1 MCFRITASG
10 RTGRIKTKSTSS
22 PSFLPP
28 LLARQFPALLIS
40 SLLQATNF
48 TQFLQ
53 GQYPKSH
60 SYLEILPKTPRAQPT
75 LDGDF
80 FCLYVFV
87 SHFRPRD
94 ALKKIF
100 LFVYTQWQLKYTC
113 FWVGRHLEILFSW
126 VTWPQM
132 RKQKL
137 QAKKVFSSRFLVV
150 FSSLSRRRKQNF
162 EMQQKWLSG

>member
-28 LLARQFPALLIS
+28 LLARQFLALLIS

-60 SYLEILPKTPRAQPT
+60 SYPEILPKTPRAQPT

-100 LFVYTQWQLKYTC
+100 LFVYTMIIKIHLLLGGTAFGNTVLLGNMAANEKTKVTSEKGVFKSFSGRLLK
-113 FWVGRHLEILFSW
+113 FE
-126 VTWPQM
+126 
-132 RKQKL
+132 
-137 QAKKVFSSRFLVV
+137 QA
-150 FSSLSRRRKQNF
+150 
-162 EMQQKWLSG
+162 